1 MAINVTPIPKLTSF
15 ATPTITLGTSGAA
28 GTSISTIRSD
38 SGVIAF
44 NTSVPDAITYGQSG
58 GAGSVNFA
66 SRIDH
71 LHAMAA
77 DPVVD
82 ISCRVYN
89 NANQS
94 VADSTAVKMALNA
107 EQFDT
112 DTMHDLSTNN
122 SRVTIPT
129 DGKYLCGFNTHGGG
143 GAGHIKTYLLLNNTT
158 TIAVNETTHAAGGAI
173 HQIGATI
180 YDFDADDYIEMVVFQ
195 DSGGAITIY
204 YDAYESPILWAI
216 KIGS

>member
-1 MAINVTPIPKLTSF
+1 MPIHVTPIPKLTVY
-15 ATPTITLGTSGAA
+15 ATPTNTFSTTAAA
-28 GTSISTIRSD
+28 GSENSSIRSD
-38 SGVIAF
+38 AALAVF
-44 NTSVPDAITYGQSG
+44 NTSVPDAITFGQSG
-58 GAGSVNFA
+58 GAGVVNFA

-82 ISCRVYN
+82 ISCRAYN
-89 NANQS
+89 DANQA
-94 VADSTAVKMALNA
+94 VADSTAVKIALNE

-112 DTMHDLSTNN
+112 DNMHDKTTNN
-122 SRVTIPT
+122 SRILIPE
-129 DGKYLCGFNTHGGG
+129 DGKYLCGFNTHLG
-143 GAGHIKTYLLLNNTT
+143 GAANHIKTYILLNNST

-180 YDFDADDYIEMVVFQ
+180 YDLDEDDYIEMVVYQ
-195 DSGGAITIY
+195 NSGSSGTCY